1 VGLGLLA
8 AAAGFFVARSGGGR
22 ATPVPLSRHAANG
35 LIQVAFPAD
44 WRRSAA
50 RAPALLRL
58 TEQLAVAPEGDTGWG
73 LVIGRS
79 PATGD
84 QRLLPTA
91 LLSALARAPVP
102 GVVVL
107 GKLKWYRYLNLS
119 PRGGGP
125 PRESIYALPT
135 SRGTVL
141 AACIGPASDRMGL
154 ISSCERVLSTLRLIS
169 STALTP
175 GPDVAYARALNAV
188 IAKLNTIRTRA
199 GAQLRAGGRSAA
211 ARAAATLAAAHISAA
226 GTLGRL
232 DAGSA
237 QAANRALTNALRMT
251 GAAYAAL
258 GSAAASQAPA
268 RYRSARASLVVA
280 MQALG
285 VAFAQLSRLG
295 YPVS

>member
-1 VGLGLLA
+1 MGLALLA

-58 TEQLAVAPEGDTGWG
+58 TDQLAVAPGGDTGRG

-79 PATGD
+79 AATGD

-119 PRGGGP
+119 PRGGA

-141 AACIGPASDRMGL
+141 AACIRPGDRMGL

-211 ARAAATLAAAHISAA
+211 ARAAATLAAAHTSAA

>member
-1 VGLGLLA
+1 VGLALLA

-22 ATPVPLSRHAANG
+22 AAPVPLSRHAANG

-58 TEQLAVAPEGDTGWG
+58 TEQLAVAPGGDTGRG

-79 PATGD
+79 AATGD

-141 AACIGPASDRMGL
+141 ATCIGPADRMRL
-154 ISSCERVLSTLRLIS
+154 ISSCERILSTLRLIS

-199 GAQLRAGGRSAA
+199 GTQLRAGGRSAA
-211 ARAAATLAAAHISAA
+211 ARAAATLAAAHTSAA